1 MQFTVFS
8 IDCFITQLQGED
20 FTEFLRTMKASL
32 DNMSAMAIEISHAMG
47 IDVTSFEV
55 EE

>member
-1 MQFTVFS
+1 MQFAVFS
-8 IDCFITQLQGED
+8 IDCIITQSQDKDL
-20 FTEFLRTMKASL
+20 TEFLRTIKASL
-32 DNMSAMAIEISHAMG
+32 DSMSAMAIEISHAMG